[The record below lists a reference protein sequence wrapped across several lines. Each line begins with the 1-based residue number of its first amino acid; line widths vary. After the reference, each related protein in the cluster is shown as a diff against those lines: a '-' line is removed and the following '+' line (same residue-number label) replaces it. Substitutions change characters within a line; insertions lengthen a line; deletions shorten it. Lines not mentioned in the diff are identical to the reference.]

1 MDRTERSKGMSIV
14 ARASKKKAAPSKA
27 KLLFGGNPQVPKG
40 DGEAPVRAYIAA
52 MPGWKKKVGRHLDA
66 LIEGTVPGVRKAV
79 RWNTPF
85 YGVEGQGWFLA
96 IHCYTK
102 YVQVTFLHGEKLH
115 PPPPK
120 KSKQKSV
127 RYLDIHEDFDLDDEA
142 LADWIRQASSIPGE
156 SLF

>member
-1 MDRTERSKGMSIV
+1 MSIV
-14 ARASKKKAAPSKA
+14 AGTSKKKAAPSKP
-27 KLLFGGNPQVPKG
+27 KLLSGGNPQIPKG

-52 MPGWKKKVGRHLDA
+52 MPGWKKKIGRHLDA
-66 LIEGTVPGVRKAV
+66 LIEETVPGVRKAV

-85 YGVEGQGWFLA
+85 YGLEGQGWFLG

-102 YVQVTFLHGEKLH
+102 YVQVTFLQGEKLR

-120 KSKQKSV
+120 KSKQKNV
-127 RYLDIHEDFDLDDEA
+127 RYLEIHEDFDLDDEA
-142 LADWIRQASSIPGE
+142 LADWIKQASSIPGE